1 MLIKERISSFHGEQY
16 GGWRKGQ
23 TKNWYD
29 VLMVVRKYNKFKSQ
43 ATSIWFF

>member
-16 GGWRKGQ
+16 GGSRKGQ
-23 TKNWYD
+23 TENWYD